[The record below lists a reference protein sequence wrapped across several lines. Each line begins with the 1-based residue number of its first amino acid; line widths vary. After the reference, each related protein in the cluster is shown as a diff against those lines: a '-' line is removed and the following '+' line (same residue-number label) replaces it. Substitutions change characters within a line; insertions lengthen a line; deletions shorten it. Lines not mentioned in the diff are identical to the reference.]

1 MMRLAV
7 VLVSAALNSLSLAA
21 ASAEPEAILAIMKD
35 VEQATNTRDVTAI
48 LKHAS
53 DGIVM
58 VSKNGE
64 IVVGKKAL
72 AAYLEKMLG
81 ALPSLKE
88 IKSATRDPRVWMA
101 AADMA
106 IVDGRSD
113 DYYAFTSGL
122 SFSMTTNWSATVV
135 KHNGTWRIAALHFSF
150 NLFDNPVL
158 NAAQRA
164 VYWAAAIAL
173 VLGLL
178 LSTLGVIIKNRL
190 KSYT

>member
-7 VLVSAALNSLSLAA
+7 VLVSGALMSLSLAA

-158 NAAQRA
+158 STAQRA
-164 VYWAAAIAL
+164 VYWAAALAL
-173 VLGLL
+173 VFGLL
-178 LSTLGVIIKNRL
+178 LSTLGVIIKNHL
-190 KSYT
+190 KSNT

>member
-7 VLVSAALNSLSLAA
+7 VLVSAALMSLSLAA

-35 VEQATNTRDVTAI
+35 VGQATNTRDVTAI
-48 LKHAS
+48 LKHAN

-58 VSKNGE
+58 ISKNGE

-135 KHNGTWRIAALHFSF
+135 KHDGTWRIAALHFSF

-173 VLGLL
+173 VFGLL

-190 KSYT
+190 ESNT

>member
-7 VLVSAALNSLSLAA
+7 VLVSAAIMSLSLAA

-164 VYWAAAIAL
+164 VYWAAALAL
-173 VLGLL
+173 VFGLL

-190 KSYT
+190 KSNT

>member
-164 VYWAAAIAL
+164 VYWAAALAL
-173 VLGLL
+173 VFGLL

-190 KSYT
+190 KSNT

>member
-1 MMRLAV
+1 MMRFAV
-7 VLVSAALNSLSLAA
+7 VLVSAALMSLSLAT

-48 LKHAS
+48 LKHAN

-88 IKSATRDPRVWMA
+88 IKSATRDPHVWMA

-150 NLFDNPVL
+150 NLFDNSVL

-164 VYWAAAIAL
+164 AYIAAAIAFM
-173 VLGLL
+173 LGAL
-178 LSTLGVIIKNRL
+178 LSMLSVIIKNRL
-190 KSYT
+190 KSNT

>member
-7 VLVSAALNSLSLAA
+7 VLVSAALMSLSLAA
-21 ASAEPEAILAIMKD
+21 ASAEPEDILAIMKD

-48 LKHAS
+48 LKHAN

-135 KHNGTWRIAALHFSF
+135 KHDGTWRIAALHFSF

-158 NAAQRA
+158 NAARRA
-164 VYWAAAIAL
+164 AYIAAAIAFM
-173 VLGLL
+173 LGAL
-178 LSTLGVIIKNRL
+178 LSMLSVIIKNRL
-190 KSYT
+190 KSNT

>member
-7 VLVSAALNSLSLAA
+7 VLVSAALMSLSLAA

-35 VEQATNTRDVTAI
+35 VERATNTRDVTAI

-164 VYWAAAIAL
+164 VYWAAALAL
-173 VLGLL
+173 MLGLL

-190 KSYT
+190 KSNT